1 MNPSDTLSGAYGAAK
16 LTMPDGA
23 EVPVLVRKVSN
34 PDGSHGWIVLD
45 DKVLSFEASQADTEF
60 QAKDILPSGTSVLVK
75 KAITDTDK
83 VDADLGAFLG
93 DPKRIIA
100 QKHLDSDR
108 IEHLKKHPA
117 SLTMAR
123 RLCLLIGGEWAQVL
137 QYLPKVY
144 PETK

>member
-1 MNPSDTLSGAYGAAK
+1 MDPNETLSGSYGTAK
-16 LTMPDGA
+16 LMMPDGA
-23 EVPVLVRKVSN
+23 EVPVLVRKVAN
-34 PDGSHGWIVLD
+34 PNGSCGWIVLD
-45 DKVLSFEASQADTEF
+45 DRVLSFEAAQAKTEF
-60 QAKDILPSGTSVLVK
+60 PAGDLLQPTTEVLVK
-75 KAITDTDK
+75 KKPTDTDK

-93 DPKRIIA
+93 DPKRILA
-100 QKHLDSDR
+100 QKGLDSDR

-123 RLCLLIGGEWAQVL
+123 RLCMLLGGEWSQVL

>member
-1 MNPSDTLSGAYGAAK
+1 MDPNETLSGSYGAAK

-23 EVPVLVRKVSN
+23 EVPVLVRKVTN
-34 PDGSHGWIVLD
+34 PDGTYGWIVLD
-45 DKVLSFEASQADTEF
+45 DRALSFEASQAKTEF
-60 QAKDILPSGTSVLVK
+60 PARDLLPPSTAVLVRNK
-75 KAITDTDK
+75 ISDTDK

-93 DPKRIIA
+93 DPKRILA
-100 QKHLDSDR
+100 QKGLDSDR

-123 RLCLLIGGEWAQVL
+123 RLCMLLGGEWSQVL

-144 PETK
+144 PETT